1 MAPIIR
7 WLNGSQL
14 CAQADPE
21 MWFADDVETQNKAI
35 AICQHCPLQSDCLQ
49 YATEHMVQGI
59 WGGTRETTRHQLRK
73 KLGIVGIQVKLT
85 GFK

>member
-21 MWFADDVETQNKAI
+21 MWFADDLESMEKAI
-35 AICQHCPLQSDCLQ
+35 AICNQCPLREPCLE
-49 YATEHMVQGI
+49 YAIEHQVQGI
-59 WGGTRETTRHQLRK
+59 WGGTVEVVRKSIRK
-73 KLGIVGIQVKLT
+73 KRGIVGIQVKLT

>member
-21 MWFADDVETQNKAI
+21 MWFADDLESMEKAI
-35 AICQHCPLQSDCLQ
+35 AICNQCPLREPCLE
-49 YATEHMVQGI
+49 YAIEHQVQGI
-59 WGGTRETTRHQLRK
+59 WGGTVEVVRKAIRK
-73 KLGIVGIQVKLT
+73 KRGIVGIQVKLT